1 MFKNKTITPTII
13 LALATA
19 LLLSACKKNDDLFYS
34 EDTGAEFNLYDYYI
48 DNYGNEGI
56 VAYVSGNDSNK
67 YFIILSLDETEAQW
81 GPTGMQVFNGSSPDN
96 YTSSRFG
103 LAMLYCMY
111 SIGMERFP
119 AQQWCFSK
127 NTGETY
133 PRAGSWRL
141 PTYTDWWL
149 IIGETVY
156 PDSNIA
162 QLNRHIQDHYGTPL
176 GTNAYYWCCEEDYE
190 GYVELVDTES
200 DFDPEN
206 RAVMTT
212 PLWRASADKDK
223 WIKKNSHNVRAI
235 KYIFRKFEE

>member
-1 MFKNKTITPTII
+1 M
-13 LALATA
+13 ATA
-19 LLLSACKKNDDLFYS
+19 LLLSACKKKHNLFYS

-56 VAYVSGNDSNK
+56 VAYASPNDSNK

-111 SIGMERFP
+111 SMGMERFP

-127 NTGETY
+127 NLDEAY

-141 PTYTDWWL
+141 PTLTDWWYINGL
-149 IIGETVY
+149 TVY

-162 QLNRHIQDHYGTPL
+162 RLNIHIQNYGGTPL
-176 GTNAYYWCCEEDYE
+176 SPESNYLCCEEDYE
-190 GYVELVDTES
+190 GYSEFVDLES

-206 RAVMTT
+206 RAVITT
-212 PLWRASADKDK
+212 PRWTASADKDE
-223 WIKKNSHNVRAI
+223 WIKKNSHKVRAI